1 MDRDQSRDLVT
12 YVMNISQ
19 VLEQILAVL
28 TPEEPSDEGDDEQGG

>member
-1 MDRDQSRDLVT
+1 MDRDLSRDLVT

-28 TPEEPSDEGDDEQGG
+28 TPDDEPSEDDNEQGG